1 MTESL
6 HRYYAVIVLALLL
19 LGTFGLGAGA
29 VSALEP
35 GIDIGEEIESANT
48 KADHEAIAAFYQ
60 EEAKRVD
67 EDIARHKRMSAAYQ
81 KARHLR
87 QLGVRMRAHC
97 DMLIKNYEDAAVE
110 MREMAR
116 AHRDMAAELP

>member
-6 HRYYAVIVLALLL
+6 HRHYAAMVLALLL
-19 LGTFGLGAGA
+19 LGTFGLGAGE

-35 GIDIGEEIESANT
+35 GIDIGKEIESANT

-60 EEAKRVD
+60 EEAKRID

-81 KARHLR
+81 KTRHLR
-87 QLGVRMRAHC
+87 QLAVRMKKHC

-116 AHRDMAAELP
+116 AHRDTAAELP

>member
-1 MTESL
+1 M
-6 HRYYAVIVLALLL
+6 HRHYAAIVLSLLL

-29 VSALEP
+29 VSAIEP

-60 EEAKRVD
+60 EEAKRID
-67 EDIARHKRMSAAYQ
+67 GDIARHKRMSAAYQ
-81 KARHLR
+81 RARQLR
-87 QLGVRMRAHC
+87 QLGVRMRKHC